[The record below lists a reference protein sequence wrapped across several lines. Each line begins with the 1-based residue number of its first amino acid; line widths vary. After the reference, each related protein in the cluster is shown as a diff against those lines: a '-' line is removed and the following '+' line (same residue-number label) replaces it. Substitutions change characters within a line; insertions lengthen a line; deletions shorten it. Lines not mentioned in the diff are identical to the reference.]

1 MVRNSLFDCRKTYFS
16 FSNFSSTDMWG
27 LGCLVW
33 EAFNGPLRVR
43 SNLKDLENV
52 SCVRL
57 ILYKSY

>member
-1 MVRNSLFDCRKTYFS
+1 
-16 FSNFSSTDMWG
+16 MWG

-52 SCVRL
+52 SL
-57 ILYKSY
+57 TNKLL

>member
-1 MVRNSLFDCRKTYFS
+1 
-16 FSNFSSTDMWG
+16 MWG

-52 SCVRL
+52 SNFSLRR
-57 ILYKSY
+57 